1 MNLGAAAQQ
10 VADMVEACG
19 VEAWVDAEKFRAPG
33 ALVSLGAVEFDR
45 LGGGDRT
52 VTWTVALVAADYGP
66 TEALDDLG
74 VMLGKVQGRLGVQ
87 RAEPV
92 IYDSPAHGR
101 GALPGLEFT
110 LTTTVIDDME
120 E

>member
-1 MNLGAAAQQ
+1 
-10 VADMVEACG
+10 MVEACG

-33 ALVSLGAVEFDR
+33 ALVALRAVEFDR
-45 LGGGDRT
+45 LGDGDRT
-52 VTWTVALVAADYGP
+52 VTWTVALVAGDYGP

-74 VMLGKVQGRLGVQ
+74 GMLDKVQGRLGVQ

-92 IYDSPAHGR
+92 VYDSPAHGR

-110 LTTTVIDDME
+110 LTTTVIDDVE